1 MGKDSGNTCT
11 ELMVWFLN
19 KYFCKKYD
27 YEAILMLIQNTMLK
41 LQADFKWGYS
51 ATYLINAINKT
62 HSKYTKFIKKHLPEI
77 NLLELN
83 ALLSE
88 IPQEKRNDFD
98 LSLANSL
105 IKNKGQFN
113 AKYQYF

>member
-1 MGKDSGNTCT
+1 
-11 ELMVWFLN
+11 
-19 KYFCKKYD
+19 
-27 YEAILMLIQNTMLK
+27 MLPCPFDMT
-41 LQADFKWGYS
+41 
-51 ATYLINAINKT
+51 
-62 HSKYTKFIKKHLPEI
+62 KYTKFIKKHLPEI